1 MPYKSL
7 KQERYFNA
15 NRSKLEKQG
24 VNVDEWN
31 KASKGMKFKKKPVE
45 NAKENKMDKKMGV
58 KEMKNEGMEK
68 DMKKRMPKGVKAI
81 AGKVFGSKMKA
92 FGGKK

>member
-1 MPYKSL
+1 MPFKSL

-31 KASKGMKFKKKPVE
+31 KASKGMFKKKE
-45 NAKENKMDKKMGV
+45 TKAEQKKDKKMGV
-58 KEMKNEGMEK
+58 KENKVEK
-68 DMKKRMPKGVKAI
+68 KEYLKKGLKAK
-81 AGKVFGSKMKA
+81 AGKVFGSKM
-92 FGGKK
+92 FIKK